1 MAAAAVIARTDSRLN
16 ELMGESLSSKGV
28 VNARVRRSS
37 LPPARAV
44 CQRNDSIVMRG
55 FSLVRVTPS
64 EQEPRWLDEGEM
76 RAWRTYVNGSS
87 MLMDRLHRELQD
99 THGVSLADYEILVR
113 LSEQPNHRMRMTQLA
128 EDVASSKS
136 RVSHQVARMEKAGL
150 VLRRECTEDGRGVLA
165 ELTPKGMAQLVEAA
179 PTHLRG
185 VRAHIVDLLS
195 PEEGEVLAKV
205 FDRVMTHLRESNG

>member
-1 MAAAAVIARTDSRLN
+1 MVRL
-16 ELMGESLSSKGV
+16 
-28 VNARVRRSS
+28 
-37 LPPARAV
+37 
-44 CQRNDSIVMRG
+44 
-55 FSLVRVTPS
+55 SLVLVTPS

-113 LSEQPNHRMRMTQLA
+113 LSEQPNRRMRMTQLA

-150 VLRRECTEDGRGVLA
+150 VSRRECTEDGRGVLA
-165 ELTPKGMAQLVEAA
+165 ELTPAGMTQLIAAA

-185 VRAHIVDLLS
+185 VREHIVDLLT

>member
-1 MAAAAVIARTDSRLN
+1 MVRL
-16 ELMGESLSSKGV
+16 
-28 VNARVRRSS
+28 
-37 LPPARAV
+37 
-44 CQRNDSIVMRG
+44 
-55 FSLVRVTPS
+55 SLVPVTPS
-64 EQEPRWLDEGEM
+64 EQEPHWLDEGEM

-113 LSEQPNHRMRMTQLA
+113 LSEQPNQRMRMTQLA

-150 VLRRECTEDGRGVLA
+150 VSRRECTEDGRGVLA
-165 ELTPKGMAQLVEAA
+165 ELTPAGMTQLIAAA

-185 VRAHIVDLLS
+185 VREHIVDLLT